1 MLHKEKN
8 NFVFE
13 NYKSI
18 KIKNVRHR
26 KPQSMVSIKKE
37 VDSGGDFGTGI
48 SKKD

>member
-18 KIKNVRHR
+18 NIRSVRHR
-26 KPQSMVSIKKE
+26 KPQFIVSIKKE
-37 VDSGGDFGTGI
+37 VDSGGDFGV
-48 SKKD
+48 